1 MPAGVYNNRLS
12 NYDLQAEHMRLS
24 DLLKF
29 KNIVIQC
36 HDNPDADALASGYAI
51 MWFFEQNHKK
61 ARFIYRGR
69 NEIQKSNLQ
78 MMLKKLKVPV
88 EYQPFVAEEPDLIIT
103 VDCQYG
109 QKNVTASKAK
119 QIAVIDHHQKV
130 NEDYDP
136 NYTCI
141 RNDVGSCSTI
151 CWDLLKEEGL
161 NPNDNKL
168 LATALYYGLFS
179 DTNRLSEVSHPLDR
193 DMLDSLVINKGII
206 NEMINS
212 NISLEELKITG
223 RAMIN
228 YEYHE
233 SNKYL
238 LIEAEPCDPCILGI
252 ISDFALETENVDVC
266 VAFFANHY
274 EVKYSVRSCSKEIH
288 ADELAAYIAEDLG
301 GGGGG
306 HMLKAGGTIS
316 PDYLTKSPKETI
328 AERLAMYYDRYLVIY
343 AKKFKLN
350 TSKMLPYEK
359 IPQSMGCV
367 KLSDIFPVGSSINIR
382 TVEGDIDTVVANDSY
397 LIIDVEGE
405 IFPIKENKL
414 LNTYQ
419 LTNFMFTRDFEY
431 EPRIKNM
438 VTGEVKLVLPYA
450 KSVRSIVSEFIY
462 AMPIEQPVKLF
473 TAWSDDKYYSGQIG
487 DYLGVRADDEHDIFI
502 IKGDSLGKY
511 YKPKRN

>member
-1 MPAGVYNNRLS
+1 
-12 NYDLQAEHMRLS
+12 
-24 DLLKF
+24 
-29 KNIVIQC
+29 
-36 HDNPDADALASGYAI
+36 
-51 MWFFEQNHKK
+51 
-61 ARFIYRGR
+61 
-69 NEIQKSNLQ
+69 
-78 MMLKKLKVPV
+78 
-88 EYQPFVAEEPDLIIT
+88 
-103 VDCQYG
+103 
-109 QKNVTASKAK
+109 
-119 QIAVIDHHQKV
+119 
-130 NEDYDP
+130 
-136 NYTCI
+136 
-141 RNDVGSCSTI
+141 
-151 CWDLLKEEGL
+151 
-161 NPNDNKL
+161 
-168 LATALYYGLFS
+168 
-179 DTNRLSEVSHPLDR
+179 
-193 DMLDSLVINKGII
+193 
-206 NEMINS
+206 
-212 NISLEELKITG
+212 
-223 RAMIN
+223 
-228 YEYHE
+228 
-233 SNKYL
+233 
-238 LIEAEPCDPCILGI
+238 
-252 ISDFALETENVDVC
+252 
-266 VAFFANHY
+266 
-274 EVKYSVRSCSKEIH
+274 
-288 ADELAAYIAEDLG
+288 
-301 GGGGG
+301 
-306 HMLKAGGTIS
+306 MLKAGGTIS